1 MKPKA
6 TMKSYPI
13 KEQQKNQQFWAEG
26 QEVKRVTVRFVNT
39 PTQKE
44 MDEIFPKITNLG
56 FGSLDKNTFIQDID
70 VTKLP
75 TVQKSLLEIFDL
87 TYSVT

>member
-1 MKPKA
+1 MKPQA

-13 KEQQKNQQFWAEG
+13 KEKQKNQLYWAEG
-26 QEVKRVTVRFVNT
+26 QEVKRVTIRFVVT
-39 PTQKE
+39 PTQDQ
-44 MDEIFPKITNLG
+44 MDDVFEVVTNLG

-70 VTKLP
+70 VTNLP
-75 TVQKSLLEIFDL
+75 RIQKQLLDIFNL

>member
-13 KEQQKNQQFWAEG
+13 KEKQKNQQFWAEG
-26 QEVKRVTVRFVNT
+26 QEVKRVTIKFVIT
-39 PTQKE
+39 PTQE
-44 MDEIFPKITNLG
+44 QMNNVFTTVTNLG

-75 TVQKSLLEIFDL
+75 TIQKSLLDIFDL
-87 TYSVT
+87 TYQVT